1 MNQDSSAERPE
12 EVAIT
17 AMDVLG
23 TGFRADSGKRA
34 PEEQLLRQAEATL
47 PVVVQGLYADR
58 LRSNGI
64 AEDGDRRFFALTD
77 DRGKSL
83 TIRLETASLPERTVA
98 RSFVNTA
105 SDNHVVQLSDRIA
118 PEQIGRAL
126 SHEVNELLSVRE
138 RAARGEAPAAQ
149 NLLARGATLPERLQL
164 SNEDLGRIGELN
176 YLATRVNDTALA
188 PDQRT
193 EARGELSQLIDHTG
207 MRPGAP
213 AENTAARAV
222 EQYAADI
229 RIDVVKPHMPP
240 EAFRAL
246 RELAKP
252 VEQLSTAD
260 AQVVQGHRAR
270 VTQAREAQ
278 PPLGSAPDF
287 PLPGRGPDGTPV
299 PREELGAARDEA
311 ARQRTEVGWQ
321 TLDQL
326 RAEAATLPEGR
337 YPQREIMIGGGA
349 SLAGRDP
356 DVLLVDSRGRW
367 HVDPIKGIVQSADQ
381 VRHLTEVGWDPY
393 QFGDPKERVSLAA
406 LQLWEDT
413 AAARGPLV
421 DGRAS
426 LSLGDEG
433 RLLAEITPADGSPPV
448 KVEVVGTPLVATGV
462 PPEVVPGVNRQI
474 PTVAEATQVLSG
486 HLTAA
491 GTPEALEA
499 RDRLAALPAGEGRA
513 AASLEVLDDSRVAD
527 VLRSATGPSVAG
539 ARETLEATAKWE
551 QATAA
556 APGRV
561 LLGDEVGDGN
571 YDPTVA
577 DDWVIA
583 GIGGG
588 AIANTEIILEGN
600 PNARVTMVG
609 TAAPWVL
616 HNDSQYLAM
625 RQKYDAELGG
635 NGRLVTVANQR
646 LGAVETVQTPDGGVR
661 LKARHVEGDAY
672 VACLGRV
679 ARLPQAADTL
689 DAWARQQGG
698 QVKGEL
704 LFDKREQYLGYRLHF
719 EAGDRKHTVDV
730 TGAAS
735 RMLPGNVF
743 SREDMARLAV
753 VDRKTAPP
761 ESGNVAAGFMA
772 TALQGSNLA
781 KHRAEQAAGGPAAGT
796 GTGAAPGT
804 TAGTTASTG
813 APTAGTGGNP
823 IAGAARLQST
833 RRSSAP
839 GSASPP
845 AKGTGSPA
853 QPPRIPRPPQPG
865 GGGGAPGR

>member
-1 MNQDSSAERPE
+1 MNQDNSPERPEQARPE
-12 EVAIT
+12 EVVIT
-17 AMDVLG
+17 ATDVLG
-23 TGFRADSGKRA
+23 TGFRADSGTRV
-34 PEEQLLRQAEATL
+34 PEERVLAEAEATL
-47 PVVVQGLYADR
+47 PVVLQGLYADR

-64 AEDGDRRFFALTD
+64 TEDGDRRFFALTD
-77 DRGKSL
+77 DRGTTL
-83 TIRLETASLPERTVA
+83 TVRLETASLPDRTVA

-118 PEQIGRAL
+118 PDQIGRAL
-126 SHEVNELLSVRE
+126 SHELNELLAVRD

-149 NLLARGATLPERLQL
+149 DMLGRGAVLPAQPLL
-164 SNEDLGRIGELN
+164 SDEDLGRIGELN
-176 YLATRVNDTALA
+176 YLAARMNDGTLTEQ
-188 PDQRT
+188 QRA

-207 MRPGAP
+207 LRPGAP
-213 AENTAARAV
+213 ADNTTARAMEEYAARV
-222 EQYAADI
+222 RADI
-229 RIDVVKPHMPP
+229 VIPHLTP
-240 EAFRAL
+240 EASRAL
-246 RELAKP
+246 RELARP
-252 VEQLSTAD
+252 VEQLTAAD
-260 AQVVQGHRAR
+260 AQVVQEHRAR
-270 VTQAREAQ
+270 VAETRAAQ
-278 PPLGSAPDF
+278 PPLGSSPDV
-287 PLPGRGPDGTPV
+287 PLPGRRPDGTPI

-311 ARQRTEVGWQ
+311 ARQRTAVGRR
-321 TLDQL
+321 TLDEL

-356 DVLLVDSRGRW
+356 DVLLVDARGRW

-381 VRHLTEVGWDPY
+381 VRHLREVGWDPY
-393 QFGDPKERVSLAA
+393 QFGDPKDRVSLAA

-426 LSLGDEG
+426 LNLADDG
-433 RLLAEITPADGSPPV
+433 RLLAEITPMDGSPPV
-448 KVEVVGTPLVATGV
+448 TVEVVGTPLVATGV
-462 PPEVVPGVNRQI
+462 PPEVIPGVNRQV
-474 PTVAEATQVLSG
+474 PTVAEATDVLSG
-486 HLTAA
+486 HLTTT
-491 GTPEALEA
+491 GTPEALQA

-513 AASLEVLDDSRVAD
+513 AASLEVLADPRVAEA
-527 VLRSATGPSVAG
+527 LGSAADPRVAA

-551 QATAA
+551 QASAE

-561 LLGDEVGDGN
+561 LLGDEVGDGT

-577 DDWVIA
+577 DHWVIA

-625 RQKYDAELGG
+625 RRQYDAELGG

-646 LGAVETVQTPDGGVR
+646 LGAIETVRTPDGGVR
-661 LKARHVEGDAY
+661 LKALDVEGDAY

-679 ARLPQAADTL
+679 ARLPQAADAL
-689 DAWARQQGG
+689 DNWARQQGG

-704 LFDKREQYLGYRLHF
+704 LFDKNEQYLGYRLHF
-719 EAGDRKHTVDV
+719 EAADRKHTIDV

-753 VDRKTAPP
+753 IDRKTAPP

-772 TALQGSNLA
+772 TALQGSHLA
-781 KHRAEQAAGGPAAGT
+781 RHRAEQAGPTVRAGAGSPAAGA
-796 GTGAAPGT
+796 GA
-804 TAGTTASTG
+804 
-813 APTAGTGGNP
+813 NP
-823 IAGAARLQST
+823 VAGAARLQST

-839 GSASPP
+839 GSTPRP
-845 AKGTGSPA
+845 AAGPGTPG
-853 QPPRIPRPPQPG
+853 QPPHIPRPPQPG
-865 GGGGAPGR
+865 GGAGAPGR